1 MGVASVNE
9 LQGKVA
15 LVTGSSRGI
24 GKVLALKLAE
34 AGADIVVCGRTEVEI
49 DLPGTIGET
58 AAAVEKFGVRG
69 LPVRMDLADDESV
82 DDAVA
87 ATMAAFGRIDILVN
101 NAVIVGPR
109 LPLLDGS
116 PDFLDTAYR
125 VNVHAPFRL
134 IQRVGSIMR
143 DQGGG
148 TIINITSGSANH
160 APAPPSQPITEAE
173 RDSMDPSYG
182 ITKAALNRMTNVYAS
197 ELLADNIAIVAVAP
211 GLVITERIRKAA
223 IRRNVDFPRA
233 EPPEV
238 IADAV
243 LLLAT
248 DGMRFTGQVLTA
260 QSLVGERTGG

>member
-1 MGVASVNE
+1 MDA
-9 LQGKVA
+9 LRGKVTV
-15 LVTGSSRGI
+15 VTGSSRGI

-34 AGADIVVCGRTEVEI
+34 AGSDIVVCGRTEVES

-58 AAAVEKFGVRG
+58 AAAVEQFGVRA
-69 LPVRMDLADDESV
+69 LPVRMDLSDDESV
-82 DDAVA
+82 DNAI
-87 ATMAAFGRIDILVN
+87 TSSIAAFGKIDILIN

-109 LPLLDGS
+109 LPLLGGS
-116 PDFLDTAYR
+116 ADFLDTAYR
-125 VNVHAPFRL
+125 VNVRAPFRM
-134 IQRVGSIMR
+134 IQQVGSIMR
-143 DQGGG
+143 GAGGG
-148 TIINITSGSANH
+148 TIINITSGSATH
-160 APAPPSQPITEAE
+160 ARPPSAPITEAE

-182 ITKAALNRMTNVYAS
+182 ITKAALNRMTTAYAS
-197 ELLADNIAIVAVAP
+197 ELLADNIAIVNVAP

-248 DGMRFTGQVLTA
+248 EGMRFTGQLLTA
-260 QSLVGERTGG
+260 RSLVDGQAGG